1 MFKKAVFGP
10 RFGSMQDQLLNPRS
24 PLKHPLGE
32 LAETIVFFD
41 MVYIFGDAQ
50 HLASLIYAIG
60 AESFLRLYEAGCINL
75 RFSRG
80 TGGYF
85 ADGDN
90 SVIFQLPSASTRSDV
105 LGSIKN
111 VERSLVKMSVN
122 RKLADKICT
131 LVDYDNSAAT
141 IQDYRRGH
149 TKLCQQARANIG
161 LLKDVVTAILTYDTP
176 HSPLPE
182 KVITLAGPPYSD
194 DYFKIDGEINYR
206 SRTFI
211 SFGEAE
217 SPQSAEST
225 YLRLMDTVEE
235 LPLAVAIESDFPLIQ
250 RFLPDYV
257 TSLIGSRAN
266 PGLKN
271 RPPNSKSACLKTRGP

>member
-1 MFKKAVFGP
+1 
-10 RFGSMQDQLLNPRS
+10 
-24 PLKHPLGE
+24 
-32 LAETIVFFD
+32 
-41 MVYIFGDAQ
+41 
-50 HLASLIYAIG
+50 
-60 AESFLRLYEAGCINL
+60 
-75 RFSRG
+75 
-80 TGGYF
+80 
-85 ADGDN
+85 
-90 SVIFQLPSASTRSDV
+90 
-105 LGSIKN
+105 
-111 VERSLVKMSVN
+111 MSVN

-149 TKLCQQARANIG
+149 TKLCQQARANIW